1 MTAHHQKE
9 VDMASPYD
17 QQVARMQR
25 RLASGKFSLEGTPG
39 YRAGEKADLSQTF
52 DYVDL
57 YPTIW
62 GRECG
67 SAGIGKLREVAIT
80 NITEHESAAVYSED
94 PKFFHAFGNYPSLDI
109 AKMQD
114 QTDSYES
121 ALEEAGVEVTRIDFP
136 DPPVSAFGPMM
147 YMYAARELLILRGGS
162 IVPKMGWNP
171 FSIGR
176 AEFLAKWAL
185 EELSVPILLTITGD
199 VVCEPGPCLFLA
211 EDVFVAAH
219 SIAFTEGGLDQLY
232 SLVRR
237 TQRNDDMTFLTLRG
251 GGAHLYFDPQS
262 GGSAHP
268 DMLIGPLDVDKV
280 LLYPGAIDFET
291 WNWLKNRDYEI
302 VEVEHDEQVQFAPAN
317 IITLEP
323 GRVIMHQE
331 AKKAVAAVRAAGVD
345 VVEVP
350 FSEYF
355 NAGGGLHCATME
367 VLRDVGPFSTDR

>member
-1 MTAHHQKE
+1 
-9 VDMASPYD
+9 
-17 QQVARMQR
+17 
-25 RLASGKFSLEGTPG
+25 
-39 YRAGEKADLSQTF
+39 
-52 DYVDL
+52 
-57 YPTIW
+57 
-62 GRECG
+62 
-67 SAGIGKLREVAIT
+67 
-80 NITEHESAAVYSED
+80 
-94 PKFFHAFGNYPSLDI
+94 
-109 AKMQD
+109 
-114 QTDSYES
+114 
-121 ALEEAGVEVTRIDFP
+121 
-136 DPPVSAFGPMM
+136 MM